1 MDKQDTVIR
10 RKSIDPWARVKA
22 FIFPFAVI
30 ALACCC
36 CVQIVAMTYEISDE
50 MVADSEGTI
59 GTMYLAQELVHT
71 RYLLQ
76 DVYGNLYVVDK
87 EEENDDTKSDD
98 SSSFSP
104 GADSGASI
112 AGGVAPDSL
121 QEYVVQPGDT
131 LTFISH
137 ESKIGIDEIATE
149 NGIVDPNMISVGQKL
164 VIPEERGSEYLIQPG
179 DTLTVIAYQT
189 GNDLEEL
196 SEYNKM
202 IDDNKISEG
211 AYLRLPEEEK

>member
-1 MDKQDTVIR
+1 M
-10 RKSIDPWARVKA
+10 
-22 FIFPFAVI
+22 
-30 ALACCC
+30 
-36 CVQIVAMTYEISDE
+36 
-50 MVADSEGTI
+50 
-59 GTMYLAQELVHT
+59 
-71 RYLLQ
+71 
-76 DVYGNLYVVDK
+76 VDK

-164 VIPEERGSEYLIQPG
+164 TIPAERGGEYMIQQG
-179 DTLTVIAYQT
+179 DTVTGIAYQP
-189 GNDLEEL
+189 GKDLEEL
-196 SEYNKM
+196 S
-202 IDDNKISEG
+202 
-211 AYLRLPEEEK
+211 AYT